1 MMASGLATISI
12 LLMQLFSFQD
22 KPMKEKAYQLMLKN
36 MLSHSVEEVAVDK
49 AKENPGAVWLDARER
64 KEYDVSR
71 IRDAKWVGYDDFEM
85 SRVAGIEKDADIIV
99 YCSIG
104 YRSEKVAEKL
114 KRAGFTRVKN
124 LYGGIFS
131 WMNSDYEVK
140 DSLGQ
145 KTQKIHAYN
154 KLWGKWLEK
163 GEKVY

>member
-1 MMASGLATISI
+1 MMAGGLTTISI
-12 LLMQLFSFQD
+12 LLIQLFSFQD

-49 AKENPGAVWLDARER
+49 AKENQGAVWLDARER
-64 KEYDVSR
+64 NEYDVSR
-71 IRDAKWVGYDDFEM
+71 IGDAKWVGYDDFEM

-114 KRAGFTRVKN
+114 KQAGFTSVKN